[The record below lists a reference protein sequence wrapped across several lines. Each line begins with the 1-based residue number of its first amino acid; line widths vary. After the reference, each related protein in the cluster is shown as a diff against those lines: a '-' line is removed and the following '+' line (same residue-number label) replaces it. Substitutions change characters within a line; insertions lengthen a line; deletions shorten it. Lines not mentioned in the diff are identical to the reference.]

1 MTAREEENIE
11 MSFISG
17 AFIAFLS
24 IGLVIYYLCPKRVQ
38 WVVLLGL
45 SLVFYCWGGMTQLA
59 YVLFTAM
66 TIWGGAQILERME
79 SAAKEELREKKAL
92 LSAQEKKALK
102 AAVKRRKQYVFWGV
116 LLVNLGI
123 LAVIKYYN
131 FTAELI
137 LSAMGR
143 GDADFRKVSFL
154 VPLGISFYTFQVVSY
169 LIDVYNGKYA
179 AEKNPA
185 RFLLFVSFF
194 PQVVQG
200 PIGRYDKL
208 GVQLRE
214 EHAFAYR
221 NLWRGVVLMLWG
233 YLMKLGIADRLG
245 RIVNEIFV
253 GYEKY
258 GGCIAM
264 IGVLFYAVQLYMDF
278 AGGINIV
285 TGAAEMFGIHL
296 APNFKRPYFATS
308 MGDFWHRWHISLGD
322 WMRDYLF
329 YPLAMSKPMMA
340 LSKKLKKKSLYL
352 SRTLPAVVGNI
363 VVFFVVG
370 VWHGAQMSYII
381 WGLYN
386 GIVLAL
392 SAVFA
397 PAFKA
402 FNAKYPKL
410 TASPVWHVFRVIR
423 TFVVVCIGYYFDRA
437 PTVIGALKMI
447 SRSIRYPM
455 PYQFIDGAWY
465 ELNPQRELGIWMIGL
480 MLIVFAVSLFQ
491 ERMGSVRDWMEKKP
505 AWVRW
510 ALAYGLMFLLIACA
524 KVDVV
529 DAEGFLY
536 AAF

>member
-1 MTAREEENIE
+1 
-11 MSFISG
+11 MSFLSG
-17 AFIAFLS
+17 AFLVFLAVS
-24 IGLVIYYLCPKRVQ
+24 LIIYYFCPKRVQ
-38 WVVLLGL
+38 WLVLLGL
-45 SLVFYCWGGMTQLA
+45 SLVFYCWGGVTQLI
-59 YVLFTAM
+59 YVLFTSVTVWA
-66 TIWGGAQILERME
+66 GARVLEQME
-79 SAAKEELREKKAL
+79 SGLKAELKERKAL
-92 LSAQEKKALK
+92 LSAAERKTLK
-102 AAVKRRKQYVFWGV
+102 AKAKRKKQCVFWAV

-131 FTAELI
+131 FTVEVLLRI
-137 LSAMGR
+137 TGR
-143 GDADFRKVSFL
+143 GASGFRKISFL
-154 VPLGISFYTFQVVSY
+154 VPMGISFYTFQAVSY

-221 NLWRGVVLMLWG
+221 NLWRGAILMLWG
-233 YLMKLGIADRLG
+233 YLMKIAIADRLG
-245 RIVNEIFV
+245 SIVSGIFT
-253 GYEKY
+253 GYERY
-258 GGCIAM
+258 GGCILVT
-264 IGVLFYAVQLYMDF
+264 GVLLYAVQLYMDF

-285 TGAAEMFGIHL
+285 TGAAEMFDIRL

-329 YPLAMSKPMMA
+329 YPLAMSRPMMA

-352 SRTLPAVVGNI
+352 SRTLPAVVGNL

-370 VWHGAQMSYII
+370 AWHGARMTYIL

-386 GIVLAL
+386 GVVLAL

-402 FNAKYPKL
+402 FDAKFPKL
-410 TASPVWHVFRVIR
+410 TASGFWHVFRVLR
-423 TFVVVCIGYYFDRA
+423 TFALVCIGYYFDCATSVR
-437 PTVIGALKMI
+437 GALRMFNRTL
-447 SRSIRYPM
+447 RSPM
-455 PYQFIDGAWY
+455 LHQMTDGTWQA
-465 ELNPQRELGIWMIGL
+465 LSARGELGGWMIGVL
-480 MLIVFAVSLFQ
+480 LLVFAVSLYQ
-491 ERMGSVRDWMEKKP
+491 ERVGSVRDWMAKQP
-505 AWVRW
+505 TWIRW
-510 ALAYGLMFLLIACA
+510 GVAYGLIFLFVVLARA
-524 KVDVV
+524 DVLN
-529 DAEGFLY
+529 AEGFLY